1 MQKRNTQQRRD
12 DIVEWVNQAGQ
23 VQVDEMAAR
32 FGTSEVTIRKDLT
45 VLAEEKRVLRQYGGA
60 APMPMLQ
67 QFGQAQQSG
76 SAQPSGSG
84 PASQHA
90 QQVSPPVKS
99 AIAQLAAQLV
109 DDSSKLILDSGNT
122 TAALIPF
129 LTQSKLVVMTN
140 SLRNAS
146 ELTIADNEPT
156 VLMTGGT
163 WDAHS
168 QAFQGRMAENMISA
182 YSFDIAFI
190 GASGLDVARGTT
202 TLNELTGLSKAMA
215 GVASKVVI
223 LAESEKFTYRMP
235 NLELAW
241 DDIDV
246 LVTDRGINEQ
256 IKQKIEQQG
265 VTVMVA
271 PANGE

>member
-12 DIVEWVNQAGQ
+12 DIVDWVNQAGQ

-45 VLAEEKRVLRQYGGA
+45 VLADEKRVLRQYGGA
-60 APMPMLQ
+60 APMPMIY
-67 QFGQAQQSG
+67 QSG
-76 SAQPSGSG
+76 MAQSADLALSPGSIQSITPS
-84 PASQHA
+84 A
-90 QQVSPPVKS
+90 KT
-99 AIAQLAAQLV
+99 AIAQLAASLV
-109 DDSSKLILDSGNT
+109 DHGNKLILDSGNT
-122 TAALIPF
+122 IAALIPF
-129 LTQSKLVVMTN
+129 LNQSKLVVMTN
-140 SLRNAS
+140 SLRNAN
-146 ELTIADNEPT
+146 ELTIADYEPA

-215 GVASKVVI
+215 SVASKVVI

-246 LVTDRGINEQ
+246 LVTDSDIDEK
-256 IKQKIEQQG
+256 IKQQIEQQG

>member
-1 MQKRNTQQRRD
+1 MQKRNTQQRREE
-12 DIVEWVNQAGQ
+12 IVEWVNQAGQ

-45 VLAEEKRVLRQYGGA
+45 LLADEKRVLRQFGGA
-60 APMPMLQ
+60 APMP
-67 QFGQAQQSG
+67 GVPQSALANVALL
-76 SAQPSGSG
+76 SD
-84 PASQHA
+84 
-90 QQVSPPVKS
+90 KT
-99 AIAQLAAQLV
+99 AIARLAATLV
-109 DDSSKLILDSGNT
+109 NDNSKLILDSGNT
-122 TAALIPF
+122 TGSIIPF
-129 LTQSKLVVMTN
+129 LTHRKLVVMTN
-140 SLRNAS
+140 SLHIA
-146 ELTIADNEPT
+146 EALTSADNEPT

-168 QAFQGRMAENMISA
+168 QAFQGKMAENMISV

-190 GASGLDVARGTT
+190 GASGLDVGRGTT

-215 GVASKVVI
+215 GVARKVVI

-246 LVTDRGINEQ
+246 LVTDGHIDEQ
-256 IKQKIEQQG
+256 IKQQIEQQG

-271 PANGE
+271 PAKEE

>member
-1 MQKRNTQQRRD
+1 MQKRNTQQRRE

-32 FGTSEVTIRKDLT
+32 FGTSEVTIRKDLS
-45 VLAEEKRVLRQYGGA
+45 VLADEKRVLRQYGGA
-60 APMPMLQ
+60 APMPMVY
-67 QFGQAQQSG
+67 QSG
-76 SAQPSGSG
+76 LVQPSGLVPTESG
-84 PASQHA
+84 EQPASPTA
-90 QQVSPPVKS
+90 KT
-99 AIAQLAAQLV
+99 AIARLAASLI
-109 DDSSKLILDSGNT
+109 DHGDKLILDSGNT
-122 TAALIPF
+122 TAALVPI
-129 LTQSKLVVMTN
+129 LNHSKLVVMTN
-140 SLRNAS
+140 SLRIANK
-146 ELTIADNEPT
+146 LTIADNEPA

-168 QAFQGRMAENMISA
+168 QAFQGRMAENMIAA

-190 GASGLDVARGTT
+190 GASGLDVTRGTT

-215 GVASKVVI
+215 SVASKVVI

-246 LVTDRGINEQ
+246 LVTDEHIDEK
-256 IKQKIEQQG
+256 IKQQIEQQG